1 MSEIDKVQRDNDSTY
16 KSSLL
21 LLRLG
26 TLVVLACMLTV
37 HLRSLRLF
45 RWEQS
50 VTGGVVIA
58 FCIAELGLA
67 LCAGSTNCRGHAIQ
81 LTIVQ
86 AYLCGTG
93 AALLAV
99 NAGVI
104 YRRWKSA
111 SQLTHVVAELL
122 GVLGVP
128 LKRQVFIKVSL
139 SAIAATCL
147 LVDLFFAPYF
157 LRDRSLSNSN

>member
-81 LTIVQ
+81 

-128 LKRQVFIKVSL
+128 LKRQVVIKVAL